1 MTNPTEPT
9 DTDQDFG
16 DESDYDYDPSITWF
30 CGHDV
35 PNGCRP
41 CADDRNLNAA
51 IDAMTEQERADY
63 LYDGG
68 TFETFFAPGGPA
80 FLQGL

>member
-1 MTNPTEPT
+1 MTTPTIPT
-9 DTDQDFG
+9 DDHDF
-16 DESDYDYDPSITWF
+16 DDYDPDEGVSWY
-30 CGHDV
+30 CNHDV

-41 CADDRNLNAA
+41 CADDRYINAA
-51 IDAMTEQERADY
+51 IDAMTERERADY

-68 TFETFFAPGGPA
+68 TFESFFAPGGPA